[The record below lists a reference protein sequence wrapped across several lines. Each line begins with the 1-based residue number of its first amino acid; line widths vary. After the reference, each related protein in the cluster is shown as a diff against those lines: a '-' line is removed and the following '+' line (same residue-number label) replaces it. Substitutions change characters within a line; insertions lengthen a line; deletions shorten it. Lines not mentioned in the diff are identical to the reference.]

1 MPLSA
6 APIISYEHLVV
17 PHEHLGILVEPTAE
31 QIHAVL
37 ANQPDP
43 TFTRILILDRPL
55 SQWRAELR
63 RRLELTGPV
72 VVTGH
77 QAEFFHAGVFAKTIA
92 AHVLANQNDGT
103 ALFLTVDS
111 DPPKTRVLAVPEIT
125 ARGLRRVD
133 VAIPGGDPLCPDEC
147 QPKVPRKQ
155 WLDFFVRVASIYE
168 HYDAS
173 LLRPFADAWLDCE
186 DQQVN
191 YCAAM
196 ARGRAALE
204 DALGLP
210 GIREIRISDLCRTPE
225 FRAFAAHLLLN
236 AARLAGDYNAAQT
249 SYRQRHRVRSICR
262 PVPPLATSTTR
273 TELPLWVYRSDG
285 PRRRLYVSHHG
296 DRLELFADEQR
307 FAELSRT
314 RLADPDAHSKPWDFE
329 RAGWRLRP
337 RALTL
342 TAFVRLFQAD
352 LFIHGIGGAKY
363 GEVTDDC
370 LARFL
375 ELGPP
380 AHCCVTAT
388 LHLPLPRTGF
398 QQDDLLVARYQSRDI
413 RFNPQRY
420 LQNIPAELLSRRTEL
435 IRRSDGLRAHHRK
448 DRQARRRVWEEI
460 RRINEHLLS
469 HDPWRSAD
477 FDQRVQALEHQQ
489 HLDQIALD
497 REYFVALHLRHTLE
511 ELVSRLRKRLDV
523 G

>member
-1 MPLSA
+1 M
-6 APIISYEHLVV
+6 ISHERLVA
-17 PHEHLGILVEPTAE
+17 PHEHLGILIEPAAE

-43 TFTRILILDRPL
+43 TFTRVLILDRPL
-55 SQWRAELR
+55 SEWRAELR
-63 RRLELTGPV
+63 QRLGLTSPT

-77 QAEFFHAGVFAKTIA
+77 QAEFFHAGVFAKLVAT
-92 AHVLANQNDGT
+92 HVLANQNDGT

-133 VAIPGGDPLCPDEC
+133 VPIPGGDPQCPDEC
-147 QPKVPRKQ
+147 QPQVSREK

-168 HYDAS
+168 HYEAS
-173 LLRPFADAWLDCE
+173 LLRPFADAWLDCA

-191 YCAAM
+191 YCDAM

-204 DALGLP
+204 GALGLP
-210 GIREIRISDLCRTPE
+210 GIREIRISDLCDTPE

-236 AARLAGDYNAAQT
+236 AARLAGDYNAAQAG
-249 SYRQRHRVRSICR
+249 YRQRHRVRSISR
-262 PVPPLATSTTR
+262 PVPLLASSTTR
-273 TELPLWVYRSDG
+273 TELPLWIYQSDG

-296 DRLELFADEQR
+296 DRLELFADQQR

-314 RLADPDAHSKPWDFE
+314 LLADPDAHGKPWDFE
-329 RAGWRLRP
+329 HAGWRLRP

-342 TAFVRLFQAD
+342 TAFVRLFLAD

-370 LARFL
+370 LTRFL
-375 ELGPP
+375 ELGSP

-398 QQDDLLVARYQSRDI
+398 RREDLLSARRQSRDI

-420 LQNIPAELLSRRTEL
+420 LQNIPAELLNRRTEL
-435 IRRSDGLRAHHRK
+435 IRQSDELRAYHRK

-460 RRINEHLLS
+460 RGINEHLLS
-469 HDPWRSAD
+469 HDPWRAAD
-477 FDQRVQALEHQQ
+477 FDQRVQALEHQ
-489 HLDQIALD
+489 HRLDQIALD

-511 ELVSRLRKRLDV
+511 ELVSRLHECLDI